1 MLFKYVVR
9 QENEPDAKS
18 SRFSSKAGYAR
29 GLYPNN
35 LKNWEFGE
43 EAPQNSHLERA
54 NIVGVQ
60 GASEDENFEEKP
72 TLPKTNSSSCLGI
85 YVFTSSLNL
94 KGVPLVLFLQAP

>member
-1 MLFKYVVR
+1 MFFKYVVR
-9 QENEPDAKS
+9 QENEPGAKS

-43 EAPQNSHLERA
+43 E
-54 NIVGVQ
+54 
-60 GASEDENFEEKP
+60 KP

-85 YVFTSSLNL
+85 LPMTGLE
-94 KGVPLVLFLQAP
+94 PAPYC